1 MNLSYSYRPKNS
13 VKFSQSRATVQSS
26 GRKRAR
32 GIDDIEFTSTRQR
45 SAGILKKAK
54 KKKVTLSKKKKMAQM
69 SEGLSFKQKIFWIFV
84 GVTILRLFFMDRGIW
99 DFYQNKMEIQNI
111 QYEISR
117 LQTENKTLIEEI
129 RNIRYDST
137 YQKKMARQHL
147 GVIARDEYL
156 ILFAEEKALKS
167 I

>member
-13 VKFSQSRATVQSS
+13 VKFSQATTAVSSSR
-26 GRKRAR
+26 RKRAR

-45 SAGILKKAK
+45 SAGILKK
-54 KKKVTLSKKKKMAQM
+54 SKKKKIVLNKKKAK
-69 SEGLSFKQKIFWIFV
+69 SDHAVTLKQKIFWVAIGISV
-84 GVTILRLFFMDRGIW
+84 LRLFFMDRGVW
-99 DFYQNKMEIQNI
+99 DFYQNKREISSLQT
-111 QYEISR
+111 EISR
-117 LQTENKTLIEEI
+117 IKNENKELVEEI
-129 RNIRYDST
+129 RNIRYNPA

-156 ILFAEEKALKS
+156 ILFAQEKALKS